1 MVKGHVEIHKQIEAV
16 DAVVSEL
23 KADIARLEGDRRHF
37 ALSLVDAMNEVTS
50 LRNKYVDFGEWE
62 GEEYDED
69 EVEGDGLGNWYQD
82 ETGSRDAGGIGD
94 LGYKERFRR
103 SAAPLKGSLTKPG
116 VLLETP
122 DPISA
127 ARKAAQ
133 VAVVAASEQT
143 QNTKAYEKLSGPEF
157 P

>member
-1 MVKGHVEIHKQIEAV
+1 
-16 DAVVSEL
+16 
-23 KADIARLEGDRRHF
+23 
-37 ALSLVDAMNEVTS
+37 MNEVTS

-82 ETGSRDAGGIGD
+82 ETGYRDAGGVGD
-94 LGYKERFRR
+94 LGYKERLRL

-143 QNTKAYEKLSGPEF
+143 QNTKAYEKLSALAVP
-157 P
+157 